1 MVKSMKENLDFT
13 QKHKKVLPLFCKND
27 LMIQEQE
34 KIKF

>member
-13 QKHKKVLPLFCKND
+13 QKHKGFTFFCNND

>member
-13 QKHKKVLPLFCKND
+13 QKHKDLHLFCKND